1 MPEKV
6 DLALAFKME
15 PREAVKHFRD
25 KGYAVTEGWRDIYN
39 GAHARAFTVA
49 KAAKL
54 SVLRE
59 IRGELD
65 WALSKG
71 TTEREFIKALRPR
84 LAKMGWWG
92 KDQAGRQLGSTRRL
106 KTIFRT
112 NTASAYNAGRYREQ
126 KRRAELKIGARP
138 YWQYIAVLDNRTRHS
153 HRELNGKVFR
163 HDDPFWDYFYPPNGY
178 NCRCRVS
185 DLSARDV
192 EKQGLKVEK
201 TSQDNLKDVPRT
213 VRIVRVGRGAGEVR
227 VNPPS
232 VRYRGK
238 DAAGKP
244 FTIQPSPGFS
254 YNAGQN
260 WPRWDPLAGLPD
272 KIGGKPRRGGK
283 YSADVA
289 WIPDDDLQY
298 SWKDYGYAPAQN
310 MGWDAPKIK
319 KMKIAKG
326 AAAAKRELS
335 TELPIGMMS
344 TPVEDIAITDKSLE
358 HIVSDRT
365 DPREIYGRHFRR
377 TLEDPDEVW
386 LARYDR
392 REYRKR
398 YLKVFAGD
406 RRDEKIVVV
415 GREESDGGIVWTALE
430 TRDWGYIDK
439 QRVGALLYAKK
450 RRPAQAGRHSD

>member
-1 MPEKV
+1 MPVKV

-15 PREAVKHFRD
+15 PREAVKYFRD
-25 KGYAVTEGWRDIYN
+25 KGYVITEGWRDIYS

-71 TTEREFIKALRPR
+71 TTEREFIRALRPR

-92 KDQAGRQLGSTRRL
+92 KDAAGRQLGSTRRL

-112 NTASAYNAGRYREQ
+112 NMASSYNAGRYREQ

-185 DLSARDV
+185 DLSSRDV
-192 EKQGLKVEK
+192 ERQGLKVEK
-201 TSQDNLKDVPRT
+201 TNKDNLKDVPRT
-213 VRIVRVGRGAGEVR
+213 VRVVRAGRAAGEVR
-227 VNPPS
+227 VNLPS
-232 VRYRGK
+232 VRFSGK

-289 WIPDDDLQY
+289 WIPSGDKSQLI
-298 SWKDYGYAPAQN
+298 WEDYGLRSWAAKKKLP
-310 MGWDAPKIK
+310 DAPKIY
-319 KMKIAKG
+319 KG
-326 AAAAKRELS
+326 VKSLDEVSVRLLGDKARRMVK
-335 TELPIGMMS
+335 
-344 TPVEDIAITDKSLE
+344 TPVEDMAITRDSLAYFAGKTDGRQKYVNF
-358 HIVSDRT
+358 IV
-365 DPREIYGRHFRR
+365 P
-377 TLEDPDEVW
+377 TLEEADEVW
-386 LARYDR
+386 LVYYPQDR
-392 REYRKR
+392 AYRKR
-398 YLKVFAGD
+398 YLKAFRGEGGEHIIVIARENADGTLFFNALKTSDLKYMD
-406 RRDEKIVVV
+406 R
-415 GREESDGGIVWTALE
+415 
-430 TRDWGYIDK
+430 
-439 QRVGALLYAKK
+439 QRRGALLYKA
-450 RRPAQAGRHSD
+450 AE